1 VEITSDTSVLIKAG
15 LSLAGEGFLLPRA
28 EHPWHMQCTQS
39 YCVMATLRNEVR
51 LIIPCMEL
59 IRFYFGSSSSLLSK
73 LFLPP
78 LNRDKL
84 YSEGKFSKG
93 SGHLKIELAA
103 GIPGASAAD
112 VGRIFVDEAAW
123 RTAVHVGASLLKA
136 STAGLPA
143 YPQAFFPFEGESD
156 LVAAGKWLS
165 FGDKPHATFL
175 VYSLRSCS
183 HPFPFKSL
191 RYNLAAKPPT
201 TWLDPSAAENLPHKR
216 HARRTSKTPSG
227 QNIVENDASSKL
239 ARQTV
244 SVWNDARFPDLAAKT
259 IWKNRT
265 LSAPS
270 VDTVYTDGAEE
281 ISETATGDP
290 GSQKRVRSIDLQ
302 VRINAKSASSPPGF
316 LEEIMQELLQ
326 LNGFA
331 IDLLTDSEEDGW
343 TIPIALLADE
353 DGVIDGSFF
362 VEIAPDQSRE
372 RRVAMFSVAREAEHI
387 CLVAIED
394 SPVHVKLYLTSENSP
409 DELWQTTRCAAADFI
424 ARREPKQDSVA
435 RLINWIFDSPE

>member
-1 VEITSDTSVLIKAG
+1 MHLSRVVDDSFRTDPASLLQPESTLTSWQRKVWVSVGALPLLRVGDIWRDGRFEMAPDYEIEEFESVEITSDTSVLIKAG

-216 HARRTSKTPSG
+216 HARRTSKCSF
-227 QNIVENDASSKL
+227 
-239 ARQTV
+239 AR
-244 SVWNDARFPDLAAKT
+244 
-259 IWKNRT
+259 
-265 LSAPS
+265 
-270 VDTVYTDGAEE
+270 
-281 ISETATGDP
+281 
-290 GSQKRVRSIDLQ
+290 
-302 VRINAKSASSPPGF
+302 
-316 LEEIMQELLQ
+316 
-326 LNGFA
+326 
-331 IDLLTDSEEDGW
+331 
-343 TIPIALLADE
+343 
-353 DGVIDGSFF
+353 
-362 VEIAPDQSRE
+362 
-372 RRVAMFSVAREAEHI
+372 
-387 CLVAIED
+387 
-394 SPVHVKLYLTSENSP
+394 
-409 DELWQTTRCAAADFI
+409 
-424 ARREPKQDSVA
+424 
-435 RLINWIFDSPE
+435 